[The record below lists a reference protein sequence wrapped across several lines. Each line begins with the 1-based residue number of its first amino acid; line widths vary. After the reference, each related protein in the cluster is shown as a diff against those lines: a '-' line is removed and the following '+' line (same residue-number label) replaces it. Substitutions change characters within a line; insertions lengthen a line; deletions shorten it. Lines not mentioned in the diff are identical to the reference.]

1 MYGLIII
8 GAGPGGLTS
17 AIYAAR
23 YKMNTLV
30 ISSGMGTLADAHLV
44 ENWPGET
51 KITGINLMKKM
62 EDHVKYF
69 KVPIKRDEVT
79 KIEKTK
85 NGFKI
90 YTKKENYEGKSII
103 LAVGTKRR
111 KLNLPNEEKYLGKGI
126 TYCYTCDAPLM
137 HDKIVAVVGGADSA
151 AMAALLLTEYA
162 KKIYI
167 LYRKEALRAQPIL
180 VEQVKKSNKI
190 DVLYKT
196 EVKELKGSKFIES
209 VVLNNG
215 KELKID
221 FLFVEIGFVP
231 SKALVENLKLKSD
244 ENGFVEVNNLKETN
258 IKGVFAIG
266 DITNTVMRQGIT
278 AAGDG
283 AIAAFS
289 AYKYI
294 KGN

>member
-1 MYGLIII
+1 MYDVIII
-8 GAGPGGLTS
+8 GAGPGGLTA
-17 AIYAAR
+17 AIYSAR

-30 ISSGMGTLADAHLV
+30 IASGMGTLSDAHLV

-51 KITGINLMKKM
+51 KITGVNLMKKM

-69 KVPIKRDEVT
+69 KVPIKREEVT
-79 KIEKTK
+79 KIEKNKT
-85 NGFKI
+85 GFKV
-90 YTKKENYEGKSII
+90 YTKKENYESKSII
-103 LAVGTKRR
+103 IGVGTKRR

-137 HDKIVAVVGGADSA
+137 HDKTVAVVGGADSA

-167 LYRKEALRAQPIL
+167 LYRREALRAQPIL
-180 VEQVKKSNKI
+180 VEQVKANKKI
-190 DVLYKT
+190 EVLYKT

-221 FLFVEIGFVP
+221 FLFIEIGSVP
-231 SKALVENLKLKSD
+231 SKTLVENLKLKSD
-244 ENGFVEVNNLKETN
+244 EKGFVEVNNLKETN
-258 IKGVFAIG
+258 VKGVFAIG

-283 AIAAFS
+283 VVAAFS
-289 AYKYI
+289 AYRYI

>member
-1 MYGLIII
+1 MYDIIII

-30 ISSGMGTLADAHLV
+30 IASGMGTLADAHLI

-51 KITGINLMKKM
+51 KIGGVELMKKM
-62 EDHVKYF
+62 ENHVKYF
-69 KVPIKRDEVT
+69 KVPIKREEVI
-79 KIEKTK
+79 KIEKIK

-90 YTKKENYEGKSII
+90 NTKEGKYEGKSII

-111 KLNLPNEEKYLGKGI
+111 KLNLPNEDKYLGKGI

-137 HDKIVAVVGGADSA
+137 QDKTVAVVGGADSA
-151 AMAALLLTEYA
+151 TMAAILLTEYA
-162 KKIYI
+162 KKVYI

-180 VEQVKKSNKI
+180 VEQVKKNNKI
-190 DVLYKT
+190 EVLYKT
-196 EVKELKGSKFIES
+196 EVKELKGSPLLNEI
-209 VVLNNG
+209 VLNNE
-215 KELKID
+215 KSLKID
-221 FLFVEIGFVP
+221 FLFIEIGSVP
-231 SKALVENLKLKSD
+231 SKALVENLKLKTD
-244 ENGFVEVNNLKETN
+244 EKGFVEVNNLKETN

-283 AIAAFS
+283 AVAAFS
-289 AYKYI
+289 AYKYV